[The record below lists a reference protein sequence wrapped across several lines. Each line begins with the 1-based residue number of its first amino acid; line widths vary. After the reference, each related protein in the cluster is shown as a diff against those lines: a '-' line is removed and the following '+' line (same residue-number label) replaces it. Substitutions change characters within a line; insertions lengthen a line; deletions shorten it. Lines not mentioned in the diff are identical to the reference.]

1 MKTFKYVLIAVL
13 IFVVT
18 VTGYYTIKRYIINDG
33 LKGIS
38 PDNILNICL
47 FLILPIIIGLFIIKR
62 LEKKR

>member
-13 IFVVT
+13 IFVVI
-18 VTGYYTIKRYIINDG
+18 VTGYYTFKRYIINDG
-33 LKGIS
+33 LKGVS
-38 PDNILNICL
+38 PDNILNIFL